1 MIWLIWYIC
10 LGSPLA
16 KPSLWVSPLNLSL
29 GLPEITKSGVWQL
42 MVSFQSNPFMDFLVM
57 EVFYASTN
65 LILKILCPKK
75 INLFNWL
82 AWDNSILTL
91 DKLAERVVVDCQ
103 HHMYSLPCRYWIFK
117 SSATPVSDSF
127 AHLELF
133 TQIFHLPEPP
143 TDFKK
148 HVGTVETPAL

>member
-29 GLPEITKSGVWQL
+29 VLPEITKSGVWQL
-42 MVSFQSNPFMDFLVM
+42 MVSFQSNPFMDFLDM

-82 AWDNSILTL
+82 SWDNSILTL
-91 DKLAERVVVDCQ
+91 DKLAERSCNG
-103 HHMYSLPCRYWIFK
+103 LPTTTCILCYANTK
-117 SSATPVSDSF
+117 SSN
-127 AHLELF
+127 HLLLQCQMALHIWNYF
-133 TQIFHLPEPP
+133 TQIFHLPKPP
-143 TDFKK
+143 LTLQNMW
-148 HVGTVETPAL
+148 E